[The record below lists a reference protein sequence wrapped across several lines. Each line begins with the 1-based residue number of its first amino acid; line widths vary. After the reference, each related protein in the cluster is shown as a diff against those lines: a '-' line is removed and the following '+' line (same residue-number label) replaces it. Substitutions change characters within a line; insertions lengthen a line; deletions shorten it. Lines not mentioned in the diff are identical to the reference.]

1 MHRVIEL
8 AEYRVEPRRVS
19 REPRNRF
26 RAPGDLRQR
35 VDCLARYYISIIPLS
50 LSFSRIIP
58 YISPSSHL
66 IYAHSPFAQPNTT
79 HRLRTC

>member
-1 MHRVIEL
+1 MHGLIEL

-35 VDCLARYYISIIPLS
+35 VDCRTILDTYKYPFLFLILVSYLIAHRQIVRYTYIS
-50 LSFSRIIP
+50 
-58 YISPSSHL
+58 
-66 IYAHSPFAQPNTT
+66 Q
-79 HRLRTC
+79 

>member
-1 MHRVIEL
+1 MHRLIEL

-35 VDCLARYYISIIPLS
+35 VECLAR
-50 LSFSRIIP
+50 
-58 YISPSSHL
+58 
-66 IYAHSPFAQPNTT
+66 
-79 HRLRTC
+79 